1 MTELVEAVED
11 RGLDHDAQPLQFDMS
26 RTRKG
31 TIDTVAFSRRRN
43 PHATA
48 GNVMG

>member
-31 TIDTVAFSRRRN
+31 TIDTDAHLVPLYPTF
-43 PHATA
+43 T
-48 GNVMG
+48 MEK